1 MTTHAIRRILVPT
14 DFHPNS
20 RAALDWAMTLG
31 RKFDAA
37 ITVFHA
43 GVVPPVSYADVVT
56 WPVGPIE
63 DAARNAMQT
72 LITAAS
78 KEYPGIE
85 GRVRVGIGAADEIL
99 REAEDWK
106 ADLIVMSTHGR
117 KGITRLLMGS
127 VAENVLR
134 HSATPV
140 FIVRPTEPAA

>member
-1 MTTHAIRRILVPT
+1 MSTHSIRRILVPT
-14 DFHPNS
+14 DFQPNS

-31 RKFDAA
+31 KKFDAA
-37 ITVFHA
+37 ILVFHA

-72 LITAAS
+72 LITASA
-78 KEYPGIE
+78 KAYPGIE

-99 REAEDWK
+99 KEAEDWK

-117 KGITRLLMGS
+117 RGITRLLMGS

-140 FIVRPTEPAA
+140 FVVRPTES